1 MPYEDRT
8 KPVAGAAKRP
18 HAVSMEERRKLTVS
32 GVSDV
37 ESFDEQTIVM
47 ETSGGCL
54 VVSGAELSISR
65 LSTDQGDVN
74 VQGRIDALHYE
85 ESRPHRSLWARLFR

>member
-1 MPYEDRT
+1 MPYTFEDRALET
-8 KPVAGAAKRP
+8 A
-18 HAVSMEERRKLTVS
+18 HKLTLDGRGHLSVS

-47 ETSGGCL
+47 ETSGGTL
-54 VVSGAELSISR
+54 VVNGEELSISR

-85 ESRPHRSLWARLFR
+85 ESRPRLSLWARLFR